1 MRSISIV
8 KTEPSPSDFNEA
20 AEVLREGGLV
30 AFPCSG
36 SYRIAADVNNEKAVI
51 RLFQSKRRT
60 RNTPSLVFVSNLEML
75 RSITCDLHPLI
86 HRVTERIW
94 PGDLTVKVEPRLD
107 LSRKLV
113 KRMSR
118 PDNKIGVRVPASTV
132 ARKIVDTF
140 NGPVLVS
147 SANVEK
153 KKGAYSLA
161 QVRKNFAQHLDLF
174 FYAGDLTD
182 TPHSTVVDVKNEAVV
197 ILRPGRLSAEEIEKA
212 AS

>member
-8 KTEPSPSDFNEA
+8 KTDPTPSDFQEA
-20 AEVLREGGLV
+20 AEVLRAGGLV

-60 RNTPSLVFVSNLEML
+60 RNTPSLVFVSDLEML
-75 RSITCDLHPLI
+75 RGITVELHPLI
-86 HRVTERIW
+86 QRVTGQIW
-94 PGDLTVKVEPRLD
+94 PGDLTVKVEPPLD

-118 PDNKIGVRVPASTV
+118 PDNKIGVRVPRSTV

-174 FYAGDLTD
+174 FFAGDLKEA
-182 TPHSTVVDVKNEAVV
+182 PHSTVVDVKGDEVV
-197 ILRPGRLSAEEIEKA
+197 ILRPGRLTAEELEIA
-212 AS
+212 AG